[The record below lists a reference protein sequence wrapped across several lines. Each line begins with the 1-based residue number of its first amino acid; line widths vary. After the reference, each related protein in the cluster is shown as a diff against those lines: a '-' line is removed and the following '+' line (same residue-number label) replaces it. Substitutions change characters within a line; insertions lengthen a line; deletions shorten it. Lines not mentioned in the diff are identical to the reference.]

1 MDARALKDK
10 ATQLF
15 SKGKFAKAAEAYDE
29 YCKADLKDL
38 QARLR
43 LGDAWLKAGK
53 KEKAVLAYTWAAE
66 GFARDGFLPRAI
78 AASKL
83 VLEVDPTHTGVQKML
98 ADLYAQKTRPAAR
111 STSTGIRAA
120 PGPTPAPASGD
131 GRALDLVAPTPAA
144 AVQAN
149 PAGPS
154 PTNRADAIEVEAF
167 EVPIDDGRSG
177 IGGMAAARG
186 PSPLTRADAIEIEVA
201 PEAPKERDPGEMA
214 PIEIELGA
222 AGPVTGE
229 VEIPIEAGALQA
241 ADQLPAELQVPVVA
255 GAELREPPVVQGTS
269 LSPAPVRAPDLEVPE
284 SSPSGPVYDLDV
296 EVPDPPPSAPVY
308 ELDVEVPQPPSP
320 PADTLDVG
328 PPGPAAAATAPPGVE
343 VAGQAPATP
352 VYELDVEAPPDE
364 PVPAVPAV
372 SASEVLPPVRV
383 APVPAPA
390 AIPAAPL
397 PPPAPKAPA
406 DDELL
411 AATRPEVHVPPAP
424 PEVIPAPS
432 PRPVEAGAP
441 PGLKPRKGDTAAP
454 AAPSPAA
461 SRIWLPPG
469 FGPGAV
475 GDGAPTTARAAATPS
490 ADAATDL
497 ERSLQAFSQFD
508 ADAAPPAPAAPT
520 TAKPAASFTELELKG
535 DSLLHAVDVAAH
547 RGLSER
553 GAVAPA
559 AAASA
564 EEAMEAPD
572 EPRVEP
578 GALPKIPLFSD
589 LPHDAF
595 IALFENCPLRRFE
608 PGDTVIEQGTRG
620 DAFYVICAGA
630 VRVVRVDGEARRELA
645 KLDEGAFFGE
655 MALLSD
661 APRSAS
667 VEAVDED
674 TQLLEIGAG
683 ILKDL
688 SAKHPSV
695 ATALKKFCRQ
705 RMLSNLMQSAALFRP
720 FSRSDRRDLVQRF
733 RAREVPRGEALIK
746 EGQAS
751 DGLYVVLSGEVD
763 VVVKGRKVASLKEG
777 EVFGEMS
784 LLTRSA
790 ATATVVT
797 ARHTS
802 LLRLPREDFDR
813 LILSHPQI
821 LEHVSELTD
830 ERAKANAA
838 AQMV

>member
-29 YCKADLKDL
+29 FCKADPKDL

-53 KEKAVLAYTWAAE
+53 KDKAVLAYTWAAE

-98 ADLYAQKTRPAAR
+98 ADLYAQKTRPASR
-111 STSTGIRAA
+111 STVSGIRAA
-120 PGPTPAPASGD
+120 PAPVSAAASGD
-131 GRALDLVAPTPAA
+131 GRALDLVAPAPAA
-144 AVQAN
+144 
-149 PAGPS
+149 PAQPKPEGPS
-154 PTNRADAIEVEAF
+154 PMNRADAIEVEAF

-177 IGGMAAARG
+177 IGGMAAAKG

-201 PEAPKERDPGEMA
+201 PETPTERGPGDMA
-214 PIEIELGA
+214 PIEIELSV

-229 VEIPIEAGALQA
+229 VEIPIEVGPLPA
-241 ADQLPAELQVPVVA
+241 ADQLPTELQVPVVA

-269 LSPAPVRAPDLEVPE
+269 LSPPPQVAR
-284 SSPSGPVYDLDV
+284 SSPSG
-296 EVPDPPPSAPVY
+296 PVY
-308 ELDVEVPQPPSP
+308 ELDVEVPGPPPSAPAYELDVEAPQPPSP
-320 PADTLDVG
+320 PADARDADG
-328 PPGPAAAATAPPGVE
+328 PGPAPASTQQPAVE
-343 VAGQAPATP
+343 ASGEALATP
-352 VYELDVEAPPDE
+352 VYELDVEAPAEE

-372 SASEVLPPVRV
+372 SASEVPPPAR
-383 APVPAPA
+383 AAPA
-390 AIPAAPL
+390 RVPSAAPL

-432 PRPVEAGAP
+432 PRPAETGAP
-441 PGLKPRKGDTAAP
+441 PGLRPRKGDGPVP
-454 AAPSPAA
+454 AAPIAA
-461 SRIWLPPG
+461 SSRIWLPPG
-469 FGPGAV
+469 FGPAPAA
-475 GDGAPTTARAAATPS
+475 DGAQTPARAASTAT

-508 ADAAPPAPAAPT
+508 ADAAPAAPPASGAPKPAP
-520 TAKPAASFTELELKG
+520 SFTELELEG
-535 DSLLHAVDVAAH
+535 DSLLHAVDAAAH

-553 GAVAPA
+553 GAAVPA
-559 AAASA
+559 AAAQV

-589 LPHDAF
+589 LPPDAF

-645 KLDEGAFFGE
+645 RLDEGAFFGE

-674 TQLLEIGAG
+674 TQLLEISAG

-688 SAKHPSV
+688 SGRHPSV

-705 RMLSNLMQSAALFRP
+705 RMLSNLMQTAALFRP

-763 VVVKGRKVASLKEG
+763 VTVKGRRVASLKEG